1 MVGINRLSLRFRLAF
16 WISGLLLLTLLAY
29 TLITFSFL
37 RHMLYSELDEK
48 LDMDA
53 AIVEACLLGVG
64 EQPVADWLGMCEE
77 GRRSWQSSELW
88 ADVFCPDQGSTYFLK
103 TPEGKMAR
111 LPRPDDSAVDESMTM
126 YSATV
131 SFAKTSEVLRL
142 HQKERRLPDGRRVVI
157 RVGRSES
164 QLRQELRESLISHI
178 FGLPI
183 VILLAVGVSFFASA
197 RVLAP
202 VNSIIGRLR
211 RITSENL
218 GDRLTVRAADTE
230 LERMIEALNK
240 MLSRLDYSFQQL
252 RSFTG
257 DISHELRT
265 PLTSI
270 RSLGEVGLQTA
281 GGEEDLRETIGAILE
296 ENSKMETLIETLLML
311 ARGAAGGQVMHLQA
325 VELGGLVRDVS
336 SLLAVVAEEKE
347 QTLGIDAPKAVAVKG
362 DWTIL
367 RQAVIN
373 LVDNALKYSPHGSEI
388 RIGVFWEHEKA
399 VISVADSGPG
409 IPESERE
416 NIFERFYR
424 LPSPDSSMKP
434 GAGLGLS
441 IVRWAVGVHNG
452 HVEVLARQGGGSI
465 FRIVLPR
472 SPKLE
477 R

>member
-1 MVGINRLSLRFRLAF
+1 MAGINRHSLRFRLASWF
-16 WISGLLLLTLLAY
+16 STLLLLTLLAY
-29 TLITFSFL
+29 TFITYSLL

-53 AIVEACLLGVG
+53 AIMEACLLGVG
-64 EQPVADWLGMCEE
+64 EQPIAEWLGMCEE
-77 GRRSWQSSELW
+77 GRRAWQGSELW
-88 ADVFCPDQGSTYFLK
+88 ADVFCPDQGDMYFLK
-103 TPEGKMAR
+103 TPEDKEAR
-111 LPRPDDSAVDESMTM
+111 LPRPDDPGEEEPMYM

-131 SFAKTSEVLRL
+131 NFAKSSEVLRL
-142 HQKERRLPDGRRVVI
+142 HQKEHQLPDNRRVVI

-164 QLRQELRESLISHI
+164 QLRDELRESLISHI
-178 FGLPI
+178 VGLPL
-183 VILLAVGVSFFASA
+183 VILLAVGVSFLASA

-202 VNSIIGRLR
+202 VNSIIKRLK
-211 RITSENL
+211 RITADSL
-218 GDRLTVRAADTE
+218 DDRLTVRAADSE
-230 LERMIEALNK
+230 LELMIEALNK
-240 MLSRLDYSFQQL
+240 MLVRLDYSFQQL

-281 GGEEDLRETIGAILE
+281 TGEEDLRETIGAILE
-296 ENSKMETLIETLLML
+296 ENAKMETLIETLLML
-311 ARGAAGGQVMHLQA
+311 ARGAAGGQVMQLQP
-325 VELGGLVRDVS
+325 VDLGDLVLDVS

-347 QTLGIDAPKAVAVKG
+347 QTLFIDAQETVAVKG
-362 DWTIL
+362 DRTIL
-367 RQAVIN
+367 RQALIN
-373 LVDNALKYSPHGSEI
+373 LVDNAIKYSPQGSRI
-388 RIGVFWEHEKA
+388 SIGVSRENEKA

-424 LPSPDSSMKP
+424 LPATDSTTRQGS
-434 GAGLGLS
+434 GLGLS

-452 HVEVLARQGGGSI
+452 RVDVRAGQGGGSV

-472 SPKLE
+472 SPRLE
-477 R
+477 H